1 MVNHRKSKHF
11 LLSDI
16 YEDCSND
23 DSIRILAKHNLN
35 VFSKDHFKERAVGW
49 IIKKEQFLAG
59 VHGRP
64 IAFFSTLNSN
74 YTDNKKAF
82 IRPAGL
88 YMTIRFQGTVRQNIK
103 SLSDNFN
110 AYMKRNALQAVG
122 NAYIMPLKNYWLT
135 TDTTQYVYQL
145 SLEVK
150 PYSND
155 V

>member
-64 IAFFSTLNSN
+64 IAFFSTLN
-74 YTDNKKAF
+74 
-82 IRPAGL
+82 
-88 YMTIRFQGTVRQNIK
+88 
-103 SLSDNFN
+103 
-110 AYMKRNALQAVG
+110 
-122 NAYIMPLKNYWLT
+122 
-135 TDTTQYVYQL
+135 
-145 SLEVK
+145 
-150 PYSND
+150 
-155 V
+155 